1 MTPKRLRRCNS
12 ELNTIWETCDYHV
25 YQKLDALDHI
35 VRCVF
40 RDMSSAGIPVEM
52 QHEFM
57 RERFRDQLEQ
67 IAEQSA

>member
-1 MTPKRLRRCNS
+1 MTPKRLRRCKS
-12 ELNTIWETCDYHV
+12 ELNTIWETWDYHV

-52 QHEFM
+52 QNEFM
-57 RERFRDQLEQ
+57 RSKFRDQLEQ
-67 IAEQSA
+67 ITEQSA